1 MQAQFVCV
9 SPVNMRINTISS
21 RKASFSAIWKALP
34 EAQRSEARR
43 RLIAEV
49 GITDITLYRWREGKT
64 APRLPFYRSTA
75 ARIMSEVSGRQ
86 LTAEELFPTLK

>member
-1 MQAQFVCV
+1 
-9 SPVNMRINTISS
+9 MRINTISS
-21 RKASFSAIWKALP
+21 RKASFPAIWKALP

-64 APRLPFYRSTA
+64 VPSLPVYRNGA

>member
-1 MQAQFVCV
+1 
-9 SPVNMRINTISS
+9 MRNYTNSS
-21 RKASFSAIWKALP
+21 RKASFPAIWKALP

-64 APRLPFYRSTA
+64 VPVLPYYRTSTA
-75 ARIMSEVSGRQ
+75 RIVSEVTGRQ
-86 LTAEELFPTLK
+86 LSAEDLFPLDK